1 MIIFHLL
8 KHRFTSTL
16 ITLLISLQMTACS
29 SEDIL
34 TAVDPDIYSGT
45 TTENGTGTTT
55 EKENNV
61 PTDITL
67 AWVAPTEREDNSALS
82 LSAIAGYKVYFGT
95 TQGQYSES
103 LSINDGSATG
113 HTFNGFSADTYY
125 FVITTIDNE
134 GRESQYSTEITIT
147 T

>member
-1 MIIFHLL
+1 MIIFRLL

-16 ITLLISLQMTACS
+16 LTLLISLLITACG

-34 TAVDPDIYSGT
+34 TAADPGIYSET
-45 TTENGTGTTT
+45 TTENGTTVD
-55 EKENNV
+55 KENNV
-61 PTDITL
+61 STDITL
-67 AWVAPTEREDNSALS
+67 AWVAPAEREDNTALS

-113 HTFNGFSADTYY
+113 YTFNGFAAGTYF

-134 GRESQYSTEITIT
+134 GRESQYSTEITIAT
-147 T
+147 